1 MASPGPI
8 PKRSEERIR
17 RNVDETGP
25 VERVA
30 MSGFVAIPELGSAE
44 YVAGL
49 HPIAVDLYNSLAE
62 SGQSKYYEPS
72 DWQMARVLVHML
84 SGVLDNS
91 KPSAQMIASL
101 SSLMSSL
108 LLTEGERRR
117 VRLEVDRAS
126 EAAEV
131 VNIARIL
138 EERMKSLR
146 GA

>member
-1 MASPGPI
+1 MAGPV

-17 RNVDETGP
+17 RNVDEHGP
-25 VERVA
+25 IERVA
-30 MSGFVAIPELGSAE
+30 MSGFVEIPRLGTDE

-117 VRLEVDRAS
+117 VRMEVDRAS

-131 VNIARIL
+131 VSIAKQL
-138 EERMKSLR
+138 EERMKNIR
-146 GA
+146 VA